1 MFTDPK
7 WDLPADIMII
17 HQALWIYTSQRT
29 FAFFA
34 EQVSSQSPKDSYLS
48 QKEVGVLDNYVMML
62 LTSAIFFL
70 FAYLVTVW
78 NPGAEQSALSRIVL
92 TVAGISYLAMV
103 GVIVWDPKASLFII
117 RYADWLVTVP
127 IMTWQL
133 VKLMGVKPSASYVA
147 SVVSAFIMLALGLAG
162 EMGVWHRTWLGVF
175 STVFFFYIFISLADH
190 VNRINAKIFIG
201 QAVIWSF
208 YGIAYFTP
216 AKEGVIAFCCA
227 DIAAKVSLAVAAN
240 RKPGVIDVA

>member
-1 MFTDPK
+1 
-7 WDLPADIMII
+7 MII
-17 HQALWIYTSQRT
+17 HQLLRIYTGQRT

-34 EQVSSQSPKDSYLS
+34 EQVSSQPPKDTYLS
-48 QKEVGVLDNYVMML
+48 RKEIGVFDNYLMML

-70 FAYLVTVW
+70 FAHLVTAW
-78 NPGAEQSALSRIVL
+78 NPGTKQSTLSRIVL
-92 TVAGISYLAMV
+92 TVAGTAYLAMA
-103 GVIVWDPKASLFII
+103 GVVAWDPKAPLFMI

-190 VNRINAKIFIG
+190 VNKGNAKIFVS

-216 AKEGVIAFCCA
+216 SKEGIIAFCCA
-227 DIAAKVSLAVAAN
+227 DIAAKVGLAVVAN
-240 RKPGVIDVA
+240 RKPEATDVA